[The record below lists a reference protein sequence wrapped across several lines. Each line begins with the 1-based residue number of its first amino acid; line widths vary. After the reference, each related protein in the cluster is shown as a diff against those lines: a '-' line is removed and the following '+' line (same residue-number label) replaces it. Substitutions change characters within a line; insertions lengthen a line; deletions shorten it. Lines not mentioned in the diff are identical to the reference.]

1 MEEALQSGR
10 GAIDWQRQLLA
21 HYCNGEIDI
30 PYAAQNVGN
39 KVTILEALRVPPMSY
54 FIVSGTVDVIEYRS
68 RQPSLR
74 QKPKVMKVVTI
85 AQSHGTQANTPRFGQ
100 SKQKFC
106 GLPRLRSA
114 SRRPRSVERRLLSQV
129 KPTWLG
135 DYPMSSNGTKRT

>member
-54 FIVSGTVDVIEYRS
+54 FIVSGTDVIEYRS

-106 GLPRLRSA
+106 CLPRLRSA
-114 SRRPRSVERRLLSQV
+114 LTSRQFARILTEQHLAGRRGQAHAQCQRLRH
-129 KPTWLG
+129 PH
-135 DYPMSSNGTKRT
+135 

>member
-106 GLPRLRSA
+106 CLPRLRSA
-114 SRRPRSVERRLLSQV
+114 LSRRPRSVERCPLSG
-129 KPTWLG
+129 L
-135 DYPMSSNGTKRT
+135 KRT